1 MKETICWTCKF
12 CTGTTLPNP
21 NYKNNN
27 NENKFFLCPWVT
39 QYKPVPG
46 WSAAE
51 TKLKVAPKQTI
62 DSYLVHECP
71 YYIADLKAKIAA
83 MTTKQIAARLEV
95 SSVFVEKHLK
105 LSRQILYIYTNQY
118 NKKAKIF
125 FAETGRKGLPAK
137 TRYEMKRDIVIDM
150 LISAEEEL
158 EDAAEEMNDS
168 SDDIRYNITLKQII
182 PSCQGMLRQLKRNYK
197 IRKDA
202 AAARAEAKAKA
213 EAETGTKTAAETGVN
228 AAAS

>member
-12 CTGTTLPNP
+12 CTRVTLPNP

-27 NENKFFLCPWVT
+27 NENKFFICPWVT

-46 WSAAE
+46 WSATE

-71 YYIADLKAKIAA
+71 YYVADLEAKIAA
-83 MTTKQIAARLEV
+83 MTPKEIAAKLEV
-95 SSVFVEKHLK
+95 SSAFVEKHLK

-118 NKKAKIF
+118 NKKAKTF
-125 FAETGRKGLPAK
+125 FAETGKKGLSAK

-150 LISAEEEL
+150 LISAQEEL
-158 EDAAEEMNDS
+158 EDSVGEANDS
-168 SDDIRYNITLKQII
+168 SDDVRYNITLKQIV

-197 IRKDA
+197 ARKNA
-202 AAARAEAKAKA
+202 AAARAEAKAEVKIKVKT
-213 EAETGTKTAAETGVN
+213 EVETGTKTTAEAG
-228 AAAS
+228 